1 MCLKMAI
8 SLAALK
14 ITFMALGTLMV
25 ATLIYTLSIDGLPF
39 RNDLLTPWMKTTLLD
54 FYINVTV
61 LAIWVIYKES
71 SWIAAILWVILLVC
85 LGSITTCTYIVVQL
99 FKFSAEESTH
109 DPMHHL
115 LLHHQDNRKDVSW
128 SFCQLVTAKI
138 FFIALGCLML
148 GTLLYTIIVYGSPF
162 NKEVLTP
169 WMVATLIDFYINVSA
184 LSVWVSYKESSWFT
198 AVIWKVLLICFG
210 SIATCAYVARQLF
223 SLSPHDPMYLVLLNK
238 RQRGPRRSATPY
250 MPRISHEGNSVHPF
264 DFN

>member
-1 MCLKMAI
+1 MAI

-39 RNDLLTPWMKTTLLD
+39 RKDLLTPWMKTTLLD

-61 LAIWVIYKES
+61 LAVWVIYKES
-71 SWIAAILWVILLVC
+71 SWLAAVLWVILLVC
-85 LGSITTCTYIVVQL
+85 LGSITTCTYIAVQL

-115 LLHHQDNRKDVSW
+115 LLHRQDKKDASR
-128 SFCQLVTAKI
+128 SFCQLVTAKV
-138 FFIALGCLML
+138 FFIALGFLML

-162 NKEVLTP
+162 NKELLTP

-198 AVIWKVLLICFG
+198 AVIWIVLLICFG
-210 SIATCAYVARQLF
+210 SIATCAYVASQFF

-238 RQRGPRRSATPY
+238 RQRAESRYETTSG
-250 MPRISHEGNSVHPF
+250 
-264 DFN
+264 